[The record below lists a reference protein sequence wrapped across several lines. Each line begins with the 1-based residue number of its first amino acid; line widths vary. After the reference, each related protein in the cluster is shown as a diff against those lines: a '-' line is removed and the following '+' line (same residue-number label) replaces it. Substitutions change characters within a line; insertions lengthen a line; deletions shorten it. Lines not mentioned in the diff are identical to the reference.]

1 MLNRT
6 FYDIF
11 RKPLKSKS
19 ENHLVN
25 LSISFTLYFGKS
37 FEKIMKIW
45 RVIIT
50 IGMIVSFMGV
60 IFHLQGQSIIGPESS
75 FMYSNPEWIS
85 YGMQIVIVGMIIIG
99 AGIFIKFK
107 KLI

>member
-1 MLNRT
+1 
-6 FYDIF
+6 
-11 RKPLKSKS
+11 
-19 ENHLVN
+19 
-25 LSISFTLYFGKS
+25 
-37 FEKIMKIW
+37 MKIW